1 MRFGPKLV
9 AALIILPAVLTQ
21 TAANNKVGP
30 CLESLIISGFFT
42 SGGIIQPTPCCSLW
56 IATQSC
62 RGFGISKALADVVL
76 IAMIATALIL
86 YIAFSFPSKPAYG
99 TSISP
104 VGLLDSFWTGALL
117 LPS

>member
-56 IATQSC
+56 IATQKLPRFRHQQS
-62 RGFGISKALADVVL
+62 
-76 IAMIATALIL
+76 
-86 YIAFSFPSKPAYG
+86 
-99 TSISP
+99 TSGCSSYRDDCDGVNP
-104 VGLLDSFWTGALL
+104 VHSV
-117 LPS
+117 